1 MQYIAYLIALKH
13 WGTLLFEYND
23 VEFSWLTSID
33 HWKIHIMQYEVLTS
47 AISKIDFGI
56 SEVWWPLFVSDS
68 SLELK
73 INCFKANISVDFI
86 CKCNSYLLIVVRAVF
101 ILYEAIRCLRH
112 QGSTYDDVGTFI
124 WHCLIKSYWPFSSC
138 RSFSGEHSTIRLRCS
153 SSSGSPHWFPWDCF
167 VSKVVDYCN
176 LYLTCE
182 VD

>member
-1 MQYIAYLIALKH
+1 MRNTAFRIQRCGILLTYFNWSLKNPYYAVRGINECH
-13 WGTLLFEYND
+13 KQDRFQDFRGMMTSFCFWFITVAKNKLFQSQH
-23 VEFSWLTSID
+23 F
-33 HWKIHIMQYEVLTS
+33 
-47 AISKIDFGI
+47 
-56 SEVWWPLFVSDS
+56 
-68 SLELK
+68 
-73 INCFKANISVDFI
+73 DFI